1 MADNTEKSS
10 TSKGSGE
17 WTSALYSTAGI
28 VILLA
33 LTIGVNLITGNSP
46 IRVDMTEDKIFTL
59 SEGSRNILKS
69 LDTPVTIRFYATK
82 NQDNMPPI
90 LRSYA
95 RRIEDV
101 LSEYDKIGG
110 KNIKIEKYDPE
121 PLSDAEDK
129 AKLDGI
135 EPQNIDLFDQ
145 IYFGMSVRMLDK
157 TTSIPALS
165 LERESLL
172 EYDISR
178 MITQVANP
186 KKAKIGLIS
195 GLPVLGGAM
204 NPMMMQMGQQPQRPW
219 IVFNQIRELFELEDL
234 TTTVEEIPE
243 DIDVL
248 LVIHPKNLTDGT
260 IYAIDQYLM
269 GGGKLIVM
277 ADPAAIRDQSAA
289 NAQNQM
295 QAMMQN
301 GSNLDKLFS
310 TWGLKF
316 STQVVAD
323 RRYAAQIGN
332 RQQPQEHPG
341 VLQLDKTAVVGEDT
355 LTAQI
360 DQLVMVFAGAFTGEP
375 VEGLK
380 KQDLIASSTDQ
391 SQLVE
396 SFMAQMGPANIVNEF
411 KADDKKYA
419 LVTKLTGKF
428 PTSFPDGKPSA
439 EETSEDE
446 GSSTPDENAADNGS
460 AHLSESTGNPSVIL
474 VGDVDFIHDQFAYS
488 VMNFLG
494 QVIAQPQNG
503 NSNLFLSMVEQ
514 MGGDENLIAIRGRG
528 SLSRP
533 FTKFKEL
540 RLEAEKKVQ
549 ARRDE
554 IEKDLEEAQSKI
566 NSLQELKQDGQ
577 QRLVLSP
584 EQQKTL
590 QEFREKEVKARQD
603 LKEIQKELNKDI
615 NAVQR
620 NWQIVQIVLV
630 PFIVALLGVVT
641 AIYKRNRTAAK

>member
-1 MADNTEKSS
+1 MADKKENSS
-10 TSKGSGE
+10 TSKESGE
-17 WTSALYSTAGI
+17 WTSVFYSTAGI
-28 VILLA
+28 IILLA
-33 LTIGVNLITGNSP
+33 LTIGINLITGNSP

-59 SEGSRNILKS
+59 SEGSRNILKN

-110 KNIKIEKYDPE
+110 KNIKVEKYDPE

-157 TTSIPALS
+157 TASIPALS

-195 GLPVLGGAM
+195 GLPVLGGAA

-219 IVFNQIRELFELEDL
+219 IVFNQLRELFELEDL
-234 TTTVEEIPE
+234 TTSVNEVPD

-248 LVIHPKNLTDGT
+248 LILHPKNLADNTL
-260 IYAIDQYLM
+260 YAIDQYLM
-269 GGGKLIVM
+269 GGGKMIVM
-277 ADPAAIRDQSAA
+277 TDPAAIRDQSAA

-310 TWGLKF
+310 TWGIKF
-316 STQVVAD
+316 SNQVVAD
-323 RRYAAQIGN
+323 RRYAAQIGGN

-360 DQLVMVFAGAFTGEP
+360 DQLVMVFAGAFTGDP

-380 KQDLIASSTDQ
+380 KQDLIASSKEQ

-396 SFMAQMGPANIVNEF
+396 SFMAQMGPANIVNDF
-411 KADDKKYA
+411 KADDQKYT
-419 LVTKLTGKF
+419 LVTKLTGTF
-428 PTSFPDGKPSA
+428 PTSFPDGKPSS
-439 EETSEDE
+439 EEDDSEEKETTETDPTHLTE
-446 GSSTPDENAADNGS
+446 SSGS
-460 AHLSESTGNPSVIL
+460 PSVIL
-474 VGDVDFIHDQFAYS
+474 VGDVDFIFDQFAYS

-540 RLEAEKKVQ
+540 RLAAEKKVQ

-554 IEKDLEEAQSKI
+554 IEKDLEEAQAKI
-566 NSLQELKQDGQ
+566 NSLQELKQEGQ
-577 QRLVLSP
+577 QRLVLST
-584 EQQKTL
+584 EQKATL
-590 QEFREKEVKARQD
+590 KEFREKEVKARQD

-630 PFIVALLGVVT
+630 PFIVALLGVAT
-641 AIYKRNRTAAK
+641 AIYKRKRTAAK